1 MGFLFSTLQLLA
13 ALTIL
18 VFIHELGHF
27 LAAKAFNM
35 RVDKF
40 YIFFDA
46 WGKKLFSKT
55 KGETEYGIG
64 WLPLGGYVKIHGMI
78 DESMDKDSIGK
89 EPAEN
94 EFRSKPAWQR
104 LVVMLGG
111 IVFNVILGLIIF
123 TMIYKVYEKSYLPNE
138 ALTNGIY
145 AHELAVEQG
154 LKTGDKIIS
163 VNGNKVE
170 RFKDAMGITARIG
183 SIMEVERNGQEVIV
197 EIKDIPFDRM
207 GEPFIEPRNQDVH
220 VAAVIPGLNAEKAG
234 MRAGDQIVSIDGQ
247 KINTFGQFQ
256 TVLAKKGNSNI
267 NVGVMRNTELVNLRA
282 DVTEDGKL
290 GFQANSDYS
299 KYYDFKPYSIG
310 KAMKYSMQDGW
321 ETVYTNWKGFGRIA
335 QGKESLRKNIKSP
348 LGMIELFPS
357 TWNGYAFWKLTG
369 VISFILAFMN
379 LLPIPAL
386 DGGHATFLLWEMITR
401 RKPSDNFLMKA
412 QVAGMIFLLAFMV
425 FAFGNDIVNLV
436 SKYFG
441 G

>member
-89 EPAEN
+89 EPADN

-111 IVFNVILGLIIF
+111 IVFNIILGLIIF

-145 AHELAVEQG
+145 AHELAREQG
-154 LKTGDKIIS
+154 LQTGDKIIS
-163 VNGNKVE
+163 VNGKKIE

-183 SIMEVERNGQEVIV
+183 SIMEVERNGKDVIV

-207 GEPFIEPRNQDVH
+207 GEPFIEPRNQDVN
-220 VAAVIPGLNAEKAG
+220 VAAVLPGMNAEKAG
-234 MRAGDQIVSIDGQ
+234 MQAGDQIVSVDGQ
-247 KINTFGQFQ
+247 KISTFGQFQ
-256 TVLAKKGNSNI
+256 TLLTKKGNSNI
-267 NVGVMRNTELVNLRA
+267 NVGVMRDEQLVNLSA

-290 GFQANSDYS
+290 GFQASSDYS
-299 KYYDFKPYSIG
+299 NYYEFKPYTIG
-310 KAMKYSMQDGW
+310 KAMKYSLADGW

-386 DGGHATFLLWEMITR
+386 DGGHATFLIWEMVTR